1 MSRSGFRFSSLAFA
15 LTLLPICLKAILA
28 QTVTEVYD
36 FDGIAGAQPENVQ
49 LIQGQ
54 DGQLYG
60 SSAFGGTNGLGAIF
74 KITPAGHAT
83 LLHSFNGTDGENPY
97 AGLTLGVD
105 GNFYGT
111 ALIGGTA
118 GAGGLFRVTPARAF
132 TPLPKFF
139 VYNTAGGGPSFPP
152 LSS

>member
-15 LTLLPICLKAILA
+15 LTLLPICLNASLA

-60 SSAFGGTNGLGAIF
+60 STAFGGTNGLGAIF

-97 AGLTLGVD
+97 AGFTLGFD

-111 ALIGGTA
+111 ALI
-118 GAGGLFRVTPARAF
+118 AR
-132 TPLPKFF
+132 
-139 VYNTAGGGPSFPP
+139 TAGGGVLF
-152 LSS
+152 LSDPARAVPVLHNFTVTATVRGTPHL